1 MDIEQDEFTHMGMIL
16 DRVLAV
22 NPGINGGVRSVPPLS
37 ILNFPRA
44 AKDGLAAASNQG
56 SRLVRSTMSLW

>member
-22 NPGINGGVRSVPPLS
+22 NPGINGGVRSVPPS
-37 ILNFPRA
+37 PFSTFPEQQKMAWQPHPTREA
-44 AKDGLAAASNQG
+44 D
-56 SRLVRSTMSLW
+56 